1 MNNVFVYTVQ
11 SSEHHIANIL
21 TLFNFMQLT
30 VEQMQNVSIWLDHNV
45 QLLLWPWMVTYI
57 LYGSRLTLLGAYY

>member
-1 MNNVFVYTVQ
+1 MCSYIYTVQ